1 MLIFKKFLS
10 MIDSLSLFMG
20 KLFSYLIL
28 PIALLEGAEVVLRYV
43 FDSPTDWSW
52 ELATH
57 LAGAMFIMGAAW
69 VLLNDKHV
77 RTDLIYG
84 KLNRRM
90 QAAFDVF
97 FFTVIF
103 FTFTITLTWKSWN
116 QAIYSTKIFE
126 RTYSMWGPPLFPLK
140 IIIATGFTILLLQGI
155 AKYSRDIHYLITGRE
170 L

>member
-1 MLIFKKFLS
+1 